1 MDGWLLPLSIA
12 LIGMTGT
19 LFAPLLTQR
28 LVGRVQSEQFERQER
43 MAEGQWQREQRAAEL
58 DVRRACYVAAM
69 AGYRR
74 YRIELMNFL
83 WLAHKA
89 GAAGDGDGAGNGNG
103 DRDAV
108 RAAGRADL
116 EAARQAMHLA
126 FAEAQ
131 LVGSEAVVA
140 ELDATA
146 ERLSQAFYRVL
157 RLDEGDPVPDGG
169 FEAVKA
175 DLLGLGERWKEM
187 RAVMRADLGTD
198 ARLQR
203 GR

>member
-28 LVGRVQSEQFERQER
+28 LVGRFQSEQFERQER
-43 MAEGQWQREQRAAEL
+43 MAEGQWQREQQAAEL

-74 YRIELMNFL
+74 YRIELMSFL
-83 WLAHKA
+83 WRAHKA
-89 GAAGDGDGAGNGNG
+89 QAEGAAGGGAGE
-103 DRDAV
+103 

-116 EAARQAMHLA
+116 EAARQAMHVA

-131 LVGSEAVVA
+131 LVGSDSVVA

-146 ERLSQAFYRVL
+146 ERLAQAFYRVL
-157 RLDEGDPVPDGG
+157 RLDEGDPVPDGD
-169 FEAVKA
+169 FEAIKA

-187 RAVMRADLGTD
+187 RAAMRADLGTD